1 MPDKPKDKPKAHY
14 IGHRKRL
21 RGRFRKA
28 GRQALQD
35 YEILE
40 LLLGYALPQ
49 KDLKPLAKRIIE
61 KFGSLQMLFDV
72 PYEQLEEIDGVGE
85 YTSTLIRL
93 VRACMA
99 RYMEPQDDDALLVSG
114 PESVIDYLRS
124 EIGGSV
130 KEQFMLL
137 CLNAAGRL
145 IHSQVVAEGTVD
157 AAHIYPREILK
168 IALERGASAVILVHN
183 HPSGTLKAS
192 DHDMNLTKLLSEIC
206 SQVGIAVHDHLIVS
220 RCGAYSIKLGT
231 PITATGPKQ

>member
-1 MPDKPKDKPKAHY
+1 MSDKPKDKPKAHY

-21 RGRFRKA
+21 RGRFRKS

-49 KDLKPLAKRIIE
+49 KDLKPLAKRSIE
-61 KFGSLQMLFDV
+61 KFGSLQMLFDA

-85 YTSTLIRL
+85 YASTLIRL
-93 VRACMA
+93 VKACMA
-99 RYMEPQDDDALLVSG
+99 RYMEPQDDDAPLVSG

-145 IHSQVVAEGTVD
+145 VHTQIIAEGTVD
-157 AAHIYPREILK
+157 AAHVYPREVLK
-168 IALERGASAVILVHN
+168 EAISHNATALILVHN
-183 HPSGTLKAS
+183 HPSGTLHAS
-192 DHDMNLTKLLSEIC
+192 QQDMLLTRQLTEIC
-206 SQVGIAVHDHLIVS
+206 SQVGISLHDHLIVT
-220 RCGAYSIKLGT
+220 RRGAYSIKLGSCL
-231 PITATGPKQ
+231 ITKDSR